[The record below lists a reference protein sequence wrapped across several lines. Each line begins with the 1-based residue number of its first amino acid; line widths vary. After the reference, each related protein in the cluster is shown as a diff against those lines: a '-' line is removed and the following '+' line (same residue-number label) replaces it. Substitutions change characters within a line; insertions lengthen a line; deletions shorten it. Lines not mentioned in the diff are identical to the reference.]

1 MSKNAVKKQ
10 GRFKGKISDI
20 PKRIIKYFI
29 GMWSEVKKITWL
41 TRKELIQHTGVVLGL
56 VAIMTLIFWIAD
68 TILGAATSLFL

>member
-10 GRFKGKISDI
+10 GSFKGRFSGI
-20 PKRIIKYFI
+20 PKKIIKYFT

-41 TRKELIQHTGVVLGL
+41 SRKELFQHTGVVLGL
-56 VAIMTLIFWIAD
+56 VVIMTLIFWLAD